1 MVVWHRGQANIATPG
16 GGWIFERQ
24 PGHTN
29 TGSICPTACR
39 ASGGDICEPGTGPRD
54 NFVVK
59 GILDDAG
66 KFLKVP
72 PRCSPRDARPN
83 RKCTP
88 DPRRP
93 CESDAWFR
101 EGRPRLCLLC
111 ANRFSADSVGV
122 DTGRVPRPRPNA
134 RVSCDSSC
142 QGTRIER
149 IGIMIGILCVAP
161 PAAQPEDLRI
171 KPNNTWTTVREGS
184 YTESARAR

>member
-39 ASGGDICEPGTGPRD
+39 ASGGHICEPGTGPRD
-54 NFVVK
+54 DFVVQQ
-59 GILDDAG
+59 GNLDDSG
-66 KFLKVP
+66 KSLKVP

-83 RKCTP
+83 LYAGSPPSVRVRRLVSRRSSETVPSLRKP
-88 DPRRP
+88 IFSRFRWGRR
-93 CESDAWFR
+93 R
-101 EGRPRLCLLC
+101 G
-111 ANRFSADSVGV
+111 
-122 DTGRVPRPRPNA
+122 VPRPRPNA

-149 IGIMIGILCVAP
+149 IGILCCAP
-161 PAAQPEDLRI
+161 SHASCPAR
-171 KPNNTWTTVREGS
+171 GS
-184 YTESARAR
+184 PHKTK

>member
-1 MVVWHRGQANIATPG
+1 MIVWHRGQANIATPG
-16 GGWIFERQ
+16 GGWIFVRQ

-88 DPRRP
+88 DPAVRASQTPGFEKVVR
-93 CESDAWFR
+93 D
-101 EGRPRLCLLC
+101 C
-111 ANRFSADSVGV
+111 AFSAQTDFQPIPLGSTQGESRAPGQMRALVV
-122 DTGRVPRPRPNA
+122 TRRVKARESNA
-134 RVSCDSSC
+134 S
-142 QGTRIER
+142 E
-149 IGIMIGILCVAP
+149 L
-161 PAAQPEDLRI
+161 
-171 KPNNTWTTVREGS
+171 
-184 YTESARAR
+184 